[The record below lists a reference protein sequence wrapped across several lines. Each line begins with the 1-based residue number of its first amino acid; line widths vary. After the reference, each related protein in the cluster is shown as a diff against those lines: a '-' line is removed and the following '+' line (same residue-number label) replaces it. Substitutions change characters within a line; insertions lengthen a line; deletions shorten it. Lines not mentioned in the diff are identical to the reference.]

1 MVTVVLILSLLI
13 FEYIVWQNILLSFG
27 DAILFLSCG
36 VVLASIHII
45 CNFVTLDLLQKL
57 GCKVIQHMYRILV
70 VKIIQIL
77 QNVI

>member
-1 MVTVVLILSLLI
+1 MVTVVLVLSLLT
-13 FEYIVWQNILLSFG
+13 FEYIVWQNILLSLE
-27 DAILFLSCG
+27 DAILFLSCS
-36 VVLASIHII
+36 VVLASIHI

-57 GCKVIQHMYRILV
+57 GCKVIQHMYRTLV